1 MKSLTLIT
9 LLLALSCPALAPAQ
23 SSKFFKDKLGKPA
36 ELYRHKTGIN
46 LRVEFDDE
54 GQACSIS
61 VTDPSPQTGRIRSFK
76 SIEAVANE
84 LVPLSMRGSLVGK
97 TQEIG
102 NCINVRYESYERVFI
117 ELNENACYEQ
127 SVRVLFKRKPCPQ
140 HPNIPGL
147 IPTPSLAKI
156 ITLSSSDGPQ
166 TPSLIFLSQQQEIEL
181 ALSAGPEHLRT
192 DATVYVFGKKGYE
205 RVRSG
210 KNGFTCMVNRDG
222 NQNGDNDLK
231 PTCWDAEGSATI
243 VPVML
248 RVGELLAQGKT
259 AKEIELD
266 IAGKFS
272 EGHFISPRKT
282 GIAYMLRG
290 DVQYDPRTMAIG
302 KTLFP
307 PHYMIYAPGVSNA
320 DIGMNMDAYKR
331 NPSLPLVYSGYSGG
345 SRTAYIIVVASESK
359 AHTH

>member
-1 MKSLTLIT
+1 VAEELIVSIFTLEE
-9 LLLALSCPALAPAQ
+9 Q
-23 SSKFFKDKLGKPA
+23 
-36 ELYRHKTGIN
+36 
-46 LRVEFDDE
+46 
-54 GQACSIS
+54 
-61 VTDPSPQTGRIRSFK
+61 
-76 SIEAVANE
+76 
-84 LVPLSMRGSLVGK
+84 MRFASLVIPFLLIALPAWRADTRPQGESFSR
-97 TQEIG
+97 THSSP
-102 NCINVRYESYERVFI
+102 NLIN
-117 ELNENACYEQ
+117 
-127 SVRVLFKRKPCPQ
+127 
-140 HPNIPGL
+140 
-147 IPTPSLAKI
+147 
-156 ITLSSSDGPQ
+156 SSSVDGTQ
-166 TPSLIFLSQQQEIEL
+166 TPSLIFLQQQQEIEL

-192 DATVYVFGKKGYE
+192 DATVYFFGKKGYE

-222 NQNGDNDLK
+222 NQNGDSDLK

-302 KTLFP
+302 KTSFP

-320 DIGMNMDAYKR
+320 DIGMNMNAYKR

>member
-1 MKSLTLIT
+1 MNRTIMIVV
-9 LLLALSCPALAPAQ
+9 LLLILVASTGPVSATNALQ
-23 SSKFFKDKLGKPA
+23 K
-36 ELYRHKTGIN
+36 
-46 LRVEFDDE
+46 
-54 GQACSIS
+54 
-61 VTDPSPQTGRIRSFK
+61 QT
-76 SIEAVANE
+76 
-84 LVPLSMRGSLVGK
+84 LV
-97 TQEIG
+97 
-102 NCINVRYESYERVFI
+102 
-117 ELNENACYEQ
+117 
-127 SVRVLFKRKPCPQ
+127 
-140 HPNIPGL
+140 
-147 IPTPSLAKI
+147 
-156 ITLSSSDGPQ
+156 
-166 TPSLIFLSQQQEIEL
+166 FLPQQQEIEL

-192 DATVYVFGKKGYE
+192 DATVYAFGEKGYE
-205 RVRSG
+205 KIRTG

-248 RVGELLAQGKT
+248 RVGEMLAQGKT
-259 AKEIELD
+259 ANEIKID
-266 IAGKFS
+266 IEAAFS
-272 EGHFISPRKT
+272 DGRFLSPRKT

-290 DVQYDPRTMAIG
+290 DVQYDPKTKAIS

-359 AHTH
+359 GHAH